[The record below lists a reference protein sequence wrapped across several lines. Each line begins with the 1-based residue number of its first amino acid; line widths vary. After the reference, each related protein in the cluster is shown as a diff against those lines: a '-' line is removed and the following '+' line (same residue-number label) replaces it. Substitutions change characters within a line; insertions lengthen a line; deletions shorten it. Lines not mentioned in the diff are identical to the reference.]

1 MISGDFLQFLIHWC
15 ILLYIIHLFYMQ
27 KKILIPLVLIFAVS
41 GVALGINFSNPNY
54 LPDTVDFPRIPM
66 GSGTIG
72 EVIGK
77 ILGTNDLG
85 NYTLN
90 GGNGD
95 VQNTQMLS

>member
-1 MISGDFLQFLIHWC
+1 
-15 ILLYIIHLFYMQ
+15 MQ

-85 NYTLN
+85 NYTSN
-90 GGNGD
+90 GGTGV